1 MRPGL
6 GPGPNIGSGEMA
18 LVPRLVERGVD
29 WVEQHQHM
37 ALGLFTLSR
46 VLPFA
51 VRLALLLGRDSNRLF
66 DWVKAWQ
73 AASLA
78 GQGQYPYIHYWSE
91 YPPLYPWLTVL
102 AYGVSRVIPL
112 GPDGRLTFY
121 ALLGALLIAADIG
134 LLVLVHRLAR
144 QAYGPRA
151 AAQAG
156 LLYGFLA
163 LPLYLYVGWFDTIPA
178 FLFVLALER
187 LLTRRAGQSA
197 VAAAVGGL
205 FKVFPLLAVPVAWHV
220 LPAWRD
226 RLKVAGITGL
236 IVMVVLLPLAL
247 AGPTMTAA
255 SVQALLGRS
264 SWETIWALAEGYTGF
279 GQVAPLSERTDPAAA
294 GRPIHPSWLPWPLI
308 TLVLIGALIWLFTRQ
323 FNLSGD
329 GPSGSPPSRRVVALA
344 GLSLNLLLLFSRGY
358 SPQFLIWLLP
368 LLIIVFPG
376 RIGLLCGLLLVGANL
391 LEYPIY
397 VPRLVGRAPAV
408 LGVAVL
414 TRTILLVG
422 LSLAYGRILTDYAH
436 RD

>member
-6 GPGPNIGSGEMA
+6 GPGPNIGSGEIA
-18 LVPRLVERGVD
+18 LVPRLVERGAD

-37 ALGLFTLSR
+37 ALGLFMLSR

-51 VRLALLLGRDSNRLF
+51 VRLALLIGRDSNRLF

-102 AYGVSRVIPL
+102 AYSVSRVIPL

-121 ALLGALLIAADIG
+121 ALLGALLIAADVG

-151 AAQAG
+151 ATQAG

-163 LPLYLYVGWFDTIPA
+163 LPLYLYTGWFDTIPA

-255 SVQALLGRS
+255 SAQALLGRS

-329 GPSGSPPSRRVVALA
+329 GSSGPPPSRRVVALA

-368 LLIIVFPG
+368 LVFVVFPDRTG
-376 RIGLLCGLLLVGANL
+376 AGYGLLLGGVNL
-391 LEYPIY
+391 LEYPVY
-397 VPRLVGRAPAV
+397 FSFMPDRPAV
-408 LGVAVL
+408 LVVAVVA
-414 TRTILLVG
+414 RTLVLVG
-422 LSLAYGRILTDYAH
+422 LSLAYWRILTDYAY
-436 RD
+436 RN

>member
-1 MRPGL
+1 
-6 GPGPNIGSGEMA
+6 MA

-29 WVEQHQHM
+29 WVEQHQRP
-37 ALGLFTLSR
+37 ALGLFMLSR

-51 VRLALLLGRDSNRLF
+51 VRLALLMGRDYNRLF
-66 DWVKAWQ
+66 DWVKDWQ
-73 AASLA
+73 TASLA
-78 GQGQYPYIHYWSE
+78 GQGLFPYIHYWSE

-112 GPDGRLTFY
+112 GPEGRLTFY

-134 LLVLVHRLAR
+134 LLVLIYRLAL
-144 QAYGPRA
+144 QAYGPRSALRA
-151 AAQAG
+151 A
-156 LLYGFLA
+156 LLYSILA
-163 LPLYLYVGWFDTIPA
+163 LPLYLYTGWFDTIPA

-187 LLTRRAGQSA
+187 LLAHRAGQSA

-205 FKVFPLLAVPVAWHV
+205 FKVFPLLGLLVAWNI

-226 RLKVAGITGL
+226 RLRVAGIAGL
-236 IVMVVLLPLAL
+236 TVIIVMMPLAL

-255 SVQALLGRS
+255 SSRALLDRS

-294 GRPIHPSWLPWPLI
+294 SRPIHPSRLPWPLI
-308 TLVLIGALIWLFTRQ
+308 TLVLVGSLAWLFTRR
-323 FNLSGD
+323 FGLSGD
-329 GPSGSPPSRRVVALA
+329 GSSNISDSRRVVALA
-344 GLSLNLLLLFSRGY
+344 GLGLNLLLLLSRGY

-376 RIGLLCGLLLVGANL
+376 RIGLFCGLLLVGANL

-408 LGVAVL
+408 LGAAVL
-414 TRTILLVG
+414 TRTVLLVG
-422 LSLAYGRILTDYAH
+422 LSLAYWRILTDYAH
-436 RD
+436 RN